1 MPSEHHSGESPDHGQ
16 PAERQQPDLSRRSVI
31 RGAAGLA
38 GAGLAASAISGAII
52 TPAAAAAR
60 PARPQRPERQAP
72 GDAVHAGPVIVH
84 IRDVATGEM
93 DVFAGLSH
101 TRLTDRR
108 LAARL
113 VGGVG

>member
-1 MPSEHHSGESPDHGQ
+1 MSIEHHSGESPDPEQ
-16 PAERQQPDLSRRSVI
+16 PAARQRPDMSRRSLI

-38 GAGLAASAISGAII
+38 GAGLAASAISGAIA
-52 TPAAAAAR
+52 TPASAATR
-60 PARPQRPERQAP
+60 PARPKRPARQAP
-72 GDAVHAGPVIVH
+72 GDATRTGPVIVH

-101 TRLTDRR
+101 ARLSDPG

-113 VGGVG
+113 VRGVS